1 MRRAT
6 SRRISAVR
14 GGERLHRIPHRIHTQ
29 WTVEH
34 MRVGTCLC
42 AASSERRA
50 CVPVGTACV
59 ASSERPSE
67 GRVWL
72 SALVCGRADSRA
84 EQVCHLALS
93 GQSNILLMLSHG
105 DGAGAGAELQCQ
117 EVSMRDEWMETNLF
131 VFEGEMTCCRLKHEG
146 ITKCD
151 KQRPVEPMLG
161 LYTSAR
167 STQCSVSALSTAFR
181 ALFSASH

>member
-1 MRRAT
+1 
-6 SRRISAVR
+6 
-14 GGERLHRIPHRIHTQ
+14 
-29 WTVEH
+29 
-34 MRVGTCLC
+34 
-42 AASSERRA
+42 
-50 CVPVGTACV
+50 
-59 ASSERPSE
+59 
-67 GRVWL
+67 
-72 SALVCGRADSRA
+72 
-84 EQVCHLALS
+84 VCHLALS